1 MIMHNSKTDQRIALF
16 WDESN
21 IWGLMAVRSLA
32 DLGLDF
38 TIVTSADIRAG
49 RLAGHSVL
57 FVPGGWASE
66 KRLKLGD
73 EGAEAVRRHVKN
85 GGAYLGVCG
94 GAGFALSTT
103 GGLGLL
109 PMERGRGLSNFSGPI
124 EIITTGAGG
133 IWGDTPGRM
142 MASVWWPGHFGDCGR
157 KGVSVL
163 ARYGKPLPGFMVAD
177 VDVKKFTSGKPV
189 NGNAAWKELEQ
200 RYCMKLDP
208 SSLAGEPCL
217 LEGKFGEGKVI
228 ASAVHLET
236 PGDEQ
241 ANHALVCFIDHL
253 SGRKK
258 PGSPMRLEYSADKE
272 SSPLGRLAADFYMF
286 GEELELWSWRND
298 WLLKWRR
305 GVRGIEY
312 TALISVMGEIARLD
326 APEIPDSLVSQADD
340 FMARARELLELE
352 KSVMAQGAIHPYK
365 PVQHHLQMVREE
377 LFGNR
382 RIPGGAYKELMGR
395 LDELLL
401 VSLRRSMKT
410 A

>member
-1 MIMHNSKTDQRIALF
+1 MTTHDSKADQRIALF

-38 TIVTSADIRAG
+38 TIVTSADIRSG
-49 RLAGHSVL
+49 RLASHRVL

-73 EGAEAVRRHVKN
+73 EGAQAVRSYVKN

-103 GGLGLL
+103 GGLRLL

-124 EIITTGAGG
+124 EITTTGPERVC
-133 IWGDTPGRM
+133 GDIPGRLTVS
-142 MASVWWPGHFGDCGR
+142 AWWPGHFGDCDC
-157 KGVSVL
+157 KDVNIL

-177 VDVKKFTSGKPV
+177 VDVEKFTSGKPV
-189 NGNAAWKELEQ
+189 NGNAVWKELEQ
-200 RYCMKLDP
+200 RYCMKLNP
-208 SSLAGEPCL
+208 ASLEGEPCL
-217 LEGKFGEGKVI
+217 LEGKFGVGKVI

-236 PGDEQ
+236 PGDGS
-241 ANHALVCFIDHL
+241 ANHALVCFIDYL
-253 SGRKK
+253 SDRKK
-258 PGSPMRLEYSADKE
+258 PGSAVRLAYTADKE
-272 SSPLGRLAADFYMF
+272 SSPLGRLATDFYMF
-286 GEELELWSWRND
+286 GEELGLWSWRND

-305 GVRGIEY
+305 GIRGMEY
-312 TALISVMGEIARLD
+312 TSLISVMGETARLD
-326 APEIPDSLVSQADD
+326 APEIPDSLVVQADD

-352 KSVMAQGAIHPYK
+352 KSMMDQGTIHPYK
-365 PVQHHLQMVREE
+365 PVRHHLQMVREE
-377 LFGNR
+377 LFGDK
-382 RIPGGAYKELMGR
+382 RIARGAYKKLMSR

-401 VSLRRSMKT
+401 VSLRRSMQT